1 LKILTQNPLTLSG
14 IIIISLVLFIAVFAP
29 WLSPYDPNY
38 IDIHSILLPPS
49 VSHFMGTDGLGRD
62 VFSRMLYGSRI
73 SLLVGILAVGIATV
87 IGTFLGAIAGF
98 YRGYIDSI
106 IMRFVDI
113 MLSIP
118 TFFLILAVIA
128 FFNTV
133 NLEHYDC
140 DWTDFLDGCY
150 SPCSGRVFKSQKS
163 RIYISS

>member
-1 LKILTQNPLTLSG
+1 MKKIIQNPLALSG
-14 IIIISLVLFIAVFAP
+14 LIIIVSVLFIAIFAP
-29 WLSPYDPNY
+29 WLSPYDPNF

-49 VSHFMGTDGLGRD
+49 LSHLMGTDGLGRD

-73 SLLVGILAVGIATV
+73 SLLVGFVAVGIATL

-128 FFNTV
+128 FLTPSM
-133 NLEHYDC
+133 EYYDC
-140 DWTDFLDGCY
+140 YWVNFLDGCDA
-150 SPCSGRVFKSQKS
+150 SCSRRIFKS
-163 RIYISS
+163 